1 LSEQTATIRLTVNGQ
16 ETELAVPPR
25 WRLVDV
31 LRTVLRLTGTHVGCE
46 HGICGTCT
54 VLVDG
59 QAARSCLILAGQ
71 ADGCSVQTVEG
82 LGSPERPHP
91 LQLAFSAH
99 RALQCGFCTPGFL
112 MLAADL
118 LARNPSPTR
127 AEIRES
133 VASNICR
140 CTDYSGIIEAIYAV
154 SRSETPEGPAT

>member
-1 LSEQTATIRLTVNGQ
+1 MSEETAVVRLTVNGR
-16 ETELAVPPR
+16 ETEVVVPLR

-31 LRTVLRLTGTHVGCE
+31 LRTVLKLTGTHVGCE

-59 QAARSCLILAGQ
+59 EAARSCLILAGQ
-71 ADGCSVQTVEG
+71 ADGCAVETVEG
-82 LGSPERPHP
+82 LGSTEHPHP

-118 LARNPSPTR
+118 LAHNPAPTR
-127 AEIRES
+127 EEIRAS
-133 VASNICR
+133 VASNLCR

-154 SRSETPEGPAT
+154 SISDKAEETAT

>member
-1 LSEQTATIRLTVNGQ
+1 LSEQTATIRLTVNGRQ
-16 ETELAVPPR
+16 TELAVPPR

-154 SRSETPEGPAT
+154 SRSETPEEPAT

>member
-1 LSEQTATIRLTVNGQ
+1 VSEPTAIIRLTVNGR
-16 ETELAVPPR
+16 ETKVEVPPR

-31 LRTVLRLTGTHVGCE
+31 LRSALKLTGTHVGCE

-71 ADGCSVQTVEG
+71 ADGCTVQTVEG
-82 LGSPERPHP
+82 LGSAEHPHP
-91 LQLAFSAH
+91 LQAAFSAH

-118 LARNPSPTR
+118 LAHQAAPTR
-127 AEIRES
+127 AEIREW
-133 VASNICR
+133 VASNLCR
-140 CTDYSGIIEAIYAV
+140 CTDYSGIVEAIYSV
-154 SRSETPEGPAT
+154 STSDQAEETT

>member
-1 LSEQTATIRLTVNGQ
+1 VSEKTGSIRLTVNGR
-16 ETELAVPPR
+16 EARVEVPLR

-31 LRTVLRLTGTHVGCE
+31 LRSALMLTGTHVGCE

-71 ADGCSVQTVEG
+71 ADGCVVETVEG
-82 LGSPERPHP
+82 LGTPEEPHP

-118 LARNPSPTR
+118 LAHNPSPSR
-127 AEIRES
+127 DEIRES
-133 VASNICR
+133 VAGNLCR

-154 SRSETPEGPAT
+154 SRSDKAEEPST